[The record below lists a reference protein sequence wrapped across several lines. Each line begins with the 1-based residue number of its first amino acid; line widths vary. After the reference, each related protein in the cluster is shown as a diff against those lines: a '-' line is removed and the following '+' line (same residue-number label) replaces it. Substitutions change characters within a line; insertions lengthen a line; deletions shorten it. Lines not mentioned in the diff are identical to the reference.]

1 MWVVV
6 VHTVPFY
13 ELMCPAEEYSATQHH
28 LKTHTVWI
36 VMKQHPLNVAY
47 SSCPHFC
54 FLFAIRSLLTTTSW
68 SSATEDA
75 NVWKSALA
83 CIYTPKDNRR
93 WKCIRIFGV
102 VVVVVGMCGR
112 CAKTRPCHYFTFQ
125 RGDTRNLGAAPTT
138 TKDFKFVTRCDNRK
152 LCAVDDKI
160 IKLIIYELVV
170 YNCKCV
176 NMCLTSLNS
185 VMSDVPGITTSINT
199 QLLLPI

>member
-1 MWVVV
+1 MQLTVA
-6 VHTVPFY
+6 VHIFG
-13 ELMCPAEEYSATQHH
+13 
-28 LKTHTVWI
+28 
-36 VMKQHPLNVAY
+36 
-47 SSCPHFC
+47 
-54 FLFAIRSLLTTTSW
+54 FLFVIRSLLTTTSW

-102 VVVVVGMCGR
+102 VVVVVVGMCGR

-138 TKDFKFVTRCDNRK
+138 TKDFKFVTRGDNRK

-160 IKLIIYELVV
+160 IKLIIYELVA

-199 QLLLPI
+199 QLLLPIYLSINSGVCCSEFRFVWSWCLLKIKNYVTF